1 MFNVNSDMVEFRA
14 YDPTQGFN
22 DPNSA
27 SLYFWRYEQI
37 RPYRQATIRRLM
49 LTYRDLGQVSVT
61 FSITGSTDQGQ
72 VISASTTLGFGN
84 KVPTNRLLTT
94 PVDILLTCIMP
105 QVSVFRDKGA
115 GPLSI
120 VQLVPVG
127 VVEET
132 EL

>member
-1 MFNVNSDMVEFRA
+1 
-14 YDPTQGFN
+14 
-22 DPNSA
+22 
-27 SLYFWRYEQI
+27 
-37 RPYRQATIRRLM
+37 M
-49 LTYRDLGQVSVT
+49 LTFRDLGQVSVT
-61 FSITGSTDQGQ
+61 FTIIGSTDDGK
-72 VISASTTLGFGN
+72 VVSASTSLGFGN

-94 PVDILLTCIMP
+94 PVDILLTAIMP
-105 QVSVFRDKGA
+105 QASVFKDKGA